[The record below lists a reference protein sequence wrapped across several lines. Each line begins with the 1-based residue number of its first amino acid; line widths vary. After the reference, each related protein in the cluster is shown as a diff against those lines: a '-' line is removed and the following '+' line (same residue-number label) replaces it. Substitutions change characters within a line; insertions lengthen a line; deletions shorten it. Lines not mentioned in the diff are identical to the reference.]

1 MSHRRKAV
9 VTGAGGFIGQ
19 PMVRYLRSLG
29 VSVTGIGRR
38 TFPGSEETVDI
49 ELDMR
54 GPSAIDRW
62 LNPKTDLYHLAGS
75 ADVRRSVST
84 PAQDF
89 ADNLALTFDTLESA
103 RKTGCR
109 ILFPSSGSVY
119 DNEAPGPYTETT
131 MLRPSSPYGAAKMA
145 GEAYCH
151 AFTKSYG
158 TDVRIAR
165 IFSVFGPGMRRFA
178 IFDFHNRL
186 RQDPGRLVIRGDGNQ
201 TRDYL
206 YVIDVVSALEKIMTS
221 GSPAGIYNV
230 GSGQARTMKEVAET
244 IVRAMNLRDTPV
256 LTDGESQPGELLEM
270 YSDPSL
276 LRSLGWAETVS
287 FSRGIEETVAW
298 LKNC

>member
-1 MSHRRKAV
+1 MSQRRKAV

-19 PMVRYLRSLG
+19 SMVRYLRSLG

-38 TFPGSEETVDI
+38 TFPGSEDTVDV

-54 GPSAIDRW
+54 GPAAVDRW
-62 LNPKTDLYHLAGS
+62 LNPDTDLYHLAGS

-89 ADNLALTFDTLESA
+89 ADNLALTFDTLESV

-119 DNEAPGPYTETT
+119 DNESPGPYTEKTA
-131 MLRPSSPYGAAKMA
+131 LRPSSPYGAAKMA

-151 AFTKSYG
+151 AFAQSYG
-158 TDVRIAR
+158 ADVRIAR

-178 IFDFHNRL
+178 IFDFYKRL
-186 RQDPGRLVIRGDGNQ
+186 QSDPSRLTIRGDGNQ
-201 TRDYL
+201 KRDYL
-206 YVIDVVSALEKIMTS
+206 YVTDVVSALERIMTK

-230 GSGQARTMKEVAET
+230 GSGKARTIKEVAET
-244 IVRAMNLRDTPV
+244 VTNAMNLGATPV
-256 LTDGESQPGELLEM
+256 LPDGQSQPGELREM
-270 YSDPSL
+270 YSDPSM
-276 LRSLGWAETVS
+276 LRSLGWIESVS

-298 LKNC
+298 LKSH